1 MVSCEYLYL
10 FAAFEHYVDDWVY
23 VLGLLGFLADLG
35 KNCVPAYALPHFQSF
50 LLLLLLLLL
59 AFVADKAGLKA
70 MHEIVAMSQADFF
83 IFELDP
89 DNFLDQFIAPLLH
102 DLKGGIELAIQN
114 PQEDETLI
122 WQQIEGDPSNLAI
135 GHGVVF

>member
-1 MVSCEYLYL
+1 M
-10 FAAFEHYVDDWVY
+10 
-23 VLGLLGFLADLG
+23 GFLADLG

-122 WQQIEGDPSNLAI
+122 
-135 GHGVVF
+135 